1 MTWLLTPFTA
11 LINWIS
17 ERLMNGAID
26 LMQHIN
32 GLNFNVLSMT
42 NKNSG
47 LVPGL
52 SYINTIIMA
61 IAWALYAMFLW
72 SALIKMM
79 TASMD
84 GNYSSSPSTV
94 VKRLFMAAVLIVAA
108 RPIMQMLFENLQ
120 SVLDGFLRYFNIS
133 KDFSIDLSKAWFT
146 DSDDAIISLL
156 FSGSIFFT
164 VFTACINFIERFIM
178 LYISYFLC
186 PVAMSM
192 YASEDNNTA
201 VKEYF
206 ISIFSQVVG
215 ILLNIAIFYCFQLK
229 ISSITMDNNDYFLL
243 DWFIATA
250 LVSLAKNSEKILGIF
265 GLHTLPSPSSARDF
279 LGGLGSATS
288 AIAGVTRF
296 ANSGA
301 RTVAGVSNI
310 VSASMTGEQSP
321 HKLAD
326 VGKMAK
332 EGGILNGDN
341 HVKTASELAKDAQ
354 NSNFKTAFDKN
365 NKQNPFSYSGDFTDK
380 DKKQIASEV
389 GATTRSNSR
398 DAFTSVGNVIKD
410 VNGKKSTATAIDEAQ
425 QNMKNAVDNTNGFFR
440 NDGSVNTLSN
450 KDAAQA
456 FGLDK
461 TMPNFVPT
469 PDGNVRRLKNGDI
482 AMDGTNISK
491 GKDGTITATPVT
503 YAFSDK
509 EAMPKV
515 SSGYVYSKNP
525 VIATSDGNLKAYE
538 ITGNGAI
545 YPKSANS
552 KMLDRDDLTSMLNPE
567 VTMNG
572 ATIPANSCGYA
583 SSNGN
588 VYFRALTEN
597 KDGSLSD
604 NVWVATAGQYTNGQ
618 HIQDEGFK
626 ATDQRYE
633 LGTDSLGND
642 LYAVKVAPLPDSMYH
657 ERGSNGKVE
666 DTEEAS
672 NYKNIMS
679 ILEGNT
685 RDSELKYGEKIDD
698 SVAEKLDKMAKI
710 QDEQDRLQ
718 DEARIAEENRLA
730 EEDGYSYRDDMPEY
744 NAPKPRLHPFTGES
758 DLPDLDPDS
767 YIKDEN
773 SSDFAPNDNDLR

>member
-17 ERLMNGAID
+17 QCLMNGAID
-26 LMQHIN
+26 LMKHIN
-32 GLNFNVLSMT
+32 GLNFNVLTMT

-61 IAWALYAMFLW
+61 IAWALFAMFLW

-84 GNYSSSPSTV
+84 GNYSSSPTTV

-108 RPIMQMLFENLQ
+108 RPIMQLLFENLQ
-120 SVLDGFLRYFNIS
+120 AVLDGFLKYFDIA
-133 KDFSIDLSKAWFT
+133 KDFSVDLSKAWFT
-146 DSDDAIISLL
+146 DSDDSIISLL
-156 FSGSIFFT
+156 FSASIFFN
-164 VFTACINFIERFIM
+164 VFTACINFVERYIM

-206 ISIFSQVVG
+206 TSIFSQVVG

-250 LVSLAKNSEKILGIF
+250 LVSLAKNSEKILNIF
-265 GLHTLPSPSSARDF
+265 GLHTLPSPTSARDF
-279 LGGLGSATS
+279 LGGFSSATS
-288 AIAGVTRF
+288 AIMGATGLAR
-296 ANSGA
+296 SGA
-301 RTVAGVSNI
+301 QTVAGLGNI
-310 VSASMTGEQSP
+310 VSNGLTGVVSP
-321 HKLAD
+321 TKLSD
-326 VGKMAK
+326 IGKMATDNGFIK
-332 EGGILNGDN
+332 GDN
-341 HVKTASELAKDAQ
+341 HVKSTSEMAKEAQ
-354 NSNFKTAFDKN
+354 KSNFNTTFDKN
-365 NKQNPFSYSGDFTDK
+365 NKQNPFSYTGDFTDK
-380 DKKQIASEV
+380 DKKQVAREL
-389 GATTRSNSR
+389 GATTGSNSHS
-398 DAFTSVGNVIKD
+398 AFMATGNVIKD
-410 VNGKKSTATAIDEAQ
+410 AKGIKATNTGIEEAQHDMKTAID
-425 QNMKNAVDNTNGFFR
+425 KTNGFLR

-456 FGLDK
+456 IGLEK
-461 TMPNFVPT
+461 TMPSFVPT

-482 AMDGTNISK
+482 AMDGTNLSK

-509 EAMPKV
+509 ESMPKV
-515 SSGYVYSKNP
+515 SAGYVYSKDP

-538 ITGNGAI
+538 ITGNGAVS
-545 YPKSANS
+545 PRSATS

-618 HIQDEGFK
+618 YIQNEGFK
-626 ATDQRYE
+626 ATDQRFE
-633 LGTDSLGND
+633 LGTDSQGND

-657 ERGSNGKVE
+657 ERGSSGTLE
-666 DTEEAS
+666 DTDEGS
-672 NYKNIMS
+672 NYKNIMN

-685 RDSELKYGEKIDD
+685 KDSELKYGEKIDD
-698 SVAEKLDKMAKI
+698 SVAEKLDQMAKI
-710 QDEQDRLQ
+710 QDEQDRLH
-718 DEARIAEENRLA
+718 DEARIAEENQLA
-730 EEDGYSYRDDMPEY
+730 EEDGYSYRDDLPEY
-744 NAPKPRLHPFTGES
+744 KAPKPRLHPFTGES
-758 DLPDLDPDS
+758 DLPDFDPDS

-773 SSDFAPNDNDLR
+773 SSDFAPKDNDLR